1 MKRLDFPARPSL
13 VPEQAHLPVID
24 EIKGIAILMV
34 VWYHISAGFG
44 ITNRLHGEIGV
55 DVFLIISGVVLVWR
69 SANLPAGVFLRRR
82 FLRIFPAYW
91 LAYALFFYL
100 GTKFFGGERSVTNVL
115 LHLTGLHGFGPQRF
129 FFDINE
135 SFWFISILVGAY
147 AVFLFL
153 RNRLHDFS
161 LVAGVGGLLTAVA
174 CAAYLGANHHPG
186 IGHLVIRIPSFF
198 AGLLLGQVIC
208 GRPFTVKLNLWL
220 VLAVGG
226 AYYVIFT
233 RGIPLLYAFPA
244 FFFIVGWAYLRE
256 WIRKS
261 IFIDWLPALL
271 AWVGVFSYEIFL
283 LHQPLMRDYPRV
295 FLARVMEIHAP
306 TRTQLL
312 TATWV
317 AFVVVLVAAWGI
329 HHLTNWFFR
338 RPKLTTAPAIPPIQL
353 RT

>member
-13 VPEQAHLPVID
+13 LPEQAHLPVID

-44 ITNRLHGEIGV
+44 VPNILHGEIGV
-55 DVFLIISGVVLVWR
+55 DIFLIISGLVLVWR
-69 SANLPAGVFLRRR
+69 SANMPAGVFLRRR
-82 FLRIFPAYW
+82 FWRIYPAYW

-100 GTKFFGGERSVTNVL
+100 GTTFFGGERSVTNVL
-115 LHLTGLHGFGPQRF
+115 LHLAGLHGFGPQRF
-129 FFDINE
+129 FFDVNE
-135 SFWFISILVGAY
+135 SFWFISILVGGY
-147 AVFLFL
+147 ATFLLL

-161 LVAGVGGLLTAVA
+161 LVAGVGGMVTALA
-174 CAAYLGANHHPG
+174 CAGYLAANHHPG
-186 IGHLVIRIPSFF
+186 VGHLVVRIPSFF
-198 AGLLLGQVIC
+198 TGLLLGQVVC

-233 RGIPLLYAFPA
+233 RGIPLGYAFPA
-244 FFFIVGWAYLRE
+244 FLFIVGWAYVRP

-295 FLARVMEIHAP
+295 FLARVLEIP
-306 TRTQLL
+306 SPSRSQLL
-312 TATWV
+312 AATWV
-317 AFVVVLVAAWGI
+317 AFVIVLIAAWAI
-329 HHLTNWFFR
+329 HQLTDWLFR
-338 RPKLTTAPAIPPIQL
+338 RPRATSPQIAPMRAG
-353 RT
+353 T